1 MIKYHQPLFIG
12 LLISFLSLSIAA
24 PVRAESKINATPTN
38 LTVAGKRCFINR
50 VNCTKVKRN
59 LLLRSKQE
67 VTNIK
72 IISSDLNRTD
82 ATQVFPADAIQINS
96 ANISTTIQQLNANE
110 FVTVPIEFD
119 LQNIPSGEFNGTLL
133 VTYVDGEI
141 IIPVNIK
148 VKDNWF
154 LPLLVLLLGVSLGIA
169 ISAYRNEG
177 MARDEVLVKVGRI
190 RSRVRADNEIDQAFT
205 NKINAYLVEVETAIE
220 SKNWQTATETVNQAQ
235 KTWDKWRKGK
245 YDWLDLLKSESELRE
260 CLDKE
265 YPQSS
270 KQNIPY
276 LQNIRWELQK
286 TRRNLA
292 AMDTPDN
299 FSQSLKEVRQQLN
312 RYLQGKTQYEK
323 FSELRLQLPD
333 ALDNK
338 TLTYWDLEDTD
349 LEQKLY
355 NLSNQDEAFTQW
367 QQEVKNKSQELIQV
381 IEQQSNQDSTN
392 QQVENIARSIKNPIP
407 NTQISPIPDIQA
419 FDKEKVDKS
428 ARQRLYLFN
437 IVSYAIAI
445 FLLGG
450 AGFTQLYAANKTF
463 GSNGL
468 TEYFALLAWGFGAE
482 ATRET
487 VTKVLQDWKQ
497 SGVKDKS

>member
-50 VNCTKVKRN
+50 SNCTQAKRH
-59 LLLRSKQE
+59 LLLRSQQE

-82 ATQVFPADAIQINS
+82 AAQVFPADAIKINS

-110 FVTVPIEFD
+110 SVTVPIEFD

-133 VTYVDGEI
+133 VTYADGEI

-154 LPLLVLLLGVSLGIA
+154 LQLLVLLLGVSLGIA

-245 YDWLDLLKSESELRE
+245 SDWFDLLKSESELRE

-333 ALDNK
+333 AVDNK

-355 NLSNQDEAFTQW
+355 NLPNQDEAFTQW
-367 QQEVKNKSQELIQV
+367 QQEIKNKSQELIQV

-407 NTQISPIPDIQA
+407 NTQISPIPDTQP
-419 FDKEKVDKS
+419 FYKEKVDKS

-445 FLLGG
+445 FLLAG

-497 SGVKDKS
+497 SGEKDKS

>member
-24 PVRAESKINATPTN
+24 PVRAESKISATPTN

-50 VNCTKVKRN
+50 SNCKQAKRH
-59 LLLRSKQE
+59 LLLRSQQE

-82 ATQVFPADAIQINS
+82 AAQVFPADAIKINS

-110 FVTVPIEFD
+110 SVTVPIEFN

-133 VTYVDGEI
+133 VTYADGEI

-190 RSRVRADNEIDQAFT
+190 RSRVRADNELDKAFT
-205 NKINAYLVEVETAIE
+205 TKINAYLVEVETAIE
-220 SKNWQTATETVNQAQ
+220 NKNWQTAAETVNQAQ

-245 YDWLDLLKSESELRE
+245 SDWLDLLKSESELQE
-260 CLDKE
+260 CLNKE
-265 YPQSS
+265 YPQNS
-270 KQNIPY
+270 KLNIPY

-333 ALDNK
+333 AVDNK

-355 NLSNQDEAFTQW
+355 NLPNQDEAFTQW

-392 QQVENIARSIKNPIP
+392 QQAENIARSIKNPIP
-407 NTQISPIPDIQA
+407 NTQISPIPDIQP

-428 ARQRLYLFN
+428 AGQRLYLFN

-497 SGVKDKS
+497 SGEKDKS

>member
-1 MIKYHQPLFIG
+1 MWKNIT
-12 LLISFLSLSIAA
+12 LLHNALSLHTLFLAK
-24 PVRAESKINATPTN
+24 V
-38 LTVAGKRCFINR
+38 LVNR
-50 VNCTKVKRN
+50 INCTKAKRH
-59 LLLRSKQE
+59 LLLRSQQE

-82 ATQVFPADAIQINS
+82 AAQVFPADAIKINS
-96 ANISTTIQQLNANE
+96 VNISTTIQQLNANE
-110 FVTVPIEFD
+110 SVTVPIEFD

-133 VTYVDGEI
+133 VTYADGEI

-190 RSRVRADNEIDQAFT
+190 RSRVRADNEIDEAFT

-235 KTWDKWRKGK
+235 KIWDKWRKGK
-245 YDWLDLLKSESELRE
+245 SDWLDLLKSEFELRE

-265 YPQSS
+265 YPQNS

-292 AMDTPDN
+292 SMDNPDN

-333 ALDNK
+333 AVDNK
-338 TLTYWDLEDTD
+338 TLTYWDLEDAD

-355 NLSNQDEAFTQW
+355 NLPT
-367 QQEVKNKSQELIQV
+367 SQ
-381 IEQQSNQDSTN
+381 S
-392 QQVENIARSIKNPIP
+392 R
-407 NTQISPIPDIQA
+407 
-419 FDKEKVDKS
+419 
-428 ARQRLYLFN
+428 
-437 IVSYAIAI
+437 
-445 FLLGG
+445 
-450 AGFTQLYAANKTF
+450 
-463 GSNGL
+463 
-468 TEYFALLAWGFGAE
+468 
-482 ATRET
+482 
-487 VTKVLQDWKQ
+487 
-497 SGVKDKS
+497 